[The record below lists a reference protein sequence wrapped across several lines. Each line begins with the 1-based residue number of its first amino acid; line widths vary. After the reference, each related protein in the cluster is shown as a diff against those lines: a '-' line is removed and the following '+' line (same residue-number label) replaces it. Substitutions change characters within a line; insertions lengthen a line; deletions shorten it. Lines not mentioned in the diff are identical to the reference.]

1 MGLFSIFNQ
10 IGRDIS
16 NAEHTVVNAVTSGLA
31 TGYKLTKEGATAFYK
46 ADAGAGYEL
55 GHFLRTGRFLSL
67 NQAEKRA
74 ENLSTKG
81 FLFNIPYELGAKT
94 GKQLV
99 QGSASIL
106 ANTIPFTGTF
116 GHLFAHPRENLFNKA
131 SDVAFGILDTI
142 GIGDAIQVAKK
153 PVEEGVD
160 VISNTLAKR
169 VLPGITDIQSPKIS
183 LPILHFPHIDIHLPD
198 LNTLVKSLTG
208 DNNAVIRSIQDLGN
222 GIKRVVAEDF
232 FTHIFDINENLGK
245 IEHSIVDET
254 GNIIKV
260 GEHTEND
267 IAKILGRGKSVLNRV
282 INTFGHIFHSKPVT
296 YGLLGIGVGAP
307 LLGGL
312 LSTGSTN
319 NTAGSTNNSNT
330 GNTSQPSPSSPTPS
344 SPQPSSPVP
353 GGGSQSSDVLNP
365 YSPQAQYYSAL
376 QQTTQTQPTT
386 TPAAPTTPMTT
397 TKSIFSNHYVWI
409 GIAIFVIIIILI
421 LVVM

>member
-1 MGLFSIFNQ
+1 MGFFSIFNQ

-131 SDVAFGILDTI
+131 SDVAFGILDAI

-153 PVEEGVD
+153 ASRG
-160 VISNTLAKR
+160 R
-169 VLPGITDIQSPKIS
+169 CGRDI
-183 LPILHFPHIDIHLPD
+183 
-198 LNTLVKSLTG
+198 
-208 DNNAVIRSIQDLGN
+208 
-222 GIKRVVAEDF
+222 E
-232 FTHIFDINENLGK
+232 
-245 IEHSIVDET
+245 
-254 GNIIKV
+254 
-260 GEHTEND
+260 
-267 IAKILGRGKSVLNRV
+267 
-282 INTFGHIFHSKPVT
+282 
-296 YGLLGIGVGAP
+296 Y
-307 LLGGL
+307 
-312 LSTGSTN
+312 
-319 NTAGSTNNSNT
+319 
-330 GNTSQPSPSSPTPS
+330 SS
-344 SPQPSSPVP
+344 
-353 GGGSQSSDVLNP
+353 
-365 YSPQAQYYSAL
+365 
-376 QQTTQTQPTT
+376 
-386 TPAAPTTPMTT
+386 
-397 TKSIFSNHYVWI
+397 
-409 GIAIFVIIIILI
+409 
-421 LVVM
+421 